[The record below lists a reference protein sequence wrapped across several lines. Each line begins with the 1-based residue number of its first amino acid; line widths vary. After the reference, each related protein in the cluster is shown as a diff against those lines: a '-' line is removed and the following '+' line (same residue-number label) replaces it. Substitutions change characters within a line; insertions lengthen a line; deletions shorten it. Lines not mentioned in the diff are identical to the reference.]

1 MDMLC
6 IVFLCRDI
14 MWLCFLPAASPMG
27 FPTLATAFVVSGAA
41 VVCAVKGTTC
51 VAKGP
56 VDSTEGSASC
66 FMKVHMIYEFMW
78 GTHIYSV

>member
-14 MWLCFLPAASPMG
+14 MWLCFLPAPNPMG

-56 VDSTEGSASC
+56 VDSTEGSASAC
-66 FMKVHMIYEFMW
+66 YPACIWYMNICGVPIY
-78 GTHIYSV
+78 TV

>member
-1 MDMLC
+1 MDIILC
-6 IVFLCRDI
+6 IDVYVSCL
-14 MWLCFLPAASPMG
+14 PMG

-56 VDSTEGSASC
+56 VDTKARSKHKQLKGPLMPAILLYESAYN
-66 FMKVHMIYEFMW
+66 I
-78 GTHIYSV
+78 